1 MKRNRWF
8 YVGMGV
14 LILLF
19 AGMVYAWSV
28 MSGPIAAEFTDW
40 SKAQLSM
47 TFTIVMICFCLGG
60 MIGGIITPIITA
72 RLSIWLSA
80 ALFAAGMILTSR
92 TQSLPTL
99 YMGFGVICGLAA
111 GISYNAI
118 MSTVGKWFPDKQGLV
133 SGVLLMGF
141 GFSSFLIGKVY
152 QAVTP
157 ETIGAWRLT
166 FVVLGVITAG
176 VLAVCGFFVRKPTED
191 WDAPAPKKAGKKK
204 ANPLTQDVSTF
215 QMVRRQDFWFFY
227 LWAIL
232 LSAAGLMVV
241 SQASSMVSET
251 GAQVSGGT
259 VATIVGLISI
269 FNGVGRVIFG
279 QTFDMFGR
287 KVVMM
292 LNNLLYIATGAVLV
306 LALST
311 KNLQLIIIGFIL
323 CGLSYGGVPPINS
336 AQISTRYGMKHYP
349 LNFSVVNTNLIFA
362 SFGSTIAG
370 ALFDLT
376 GSYRISCILIIVMAV
391 VGIAVTLRIN
401 AIDRRELALIEAE
414 REKAEAAKA
423 AAVEAENR
431 DVF

>member
-141 GFSSFLIGKVY
+141 GGGFSY
-152 QAVTP
+152 A
-157 ETIGAWRLT
+157 
-166 FVVLGVITAG
+166 
-176 VLAVCGFFVRKPTED
+176 
-191 WDAPAPKKAGKKK
+191 
-204 ANPLTQDVSTF
+204 
-215 QMVRRQDFWFFY
+215 
-227 LWAIL
+227 
-232 LSAAGLMVV
+232 
-241 SQASSMVSET
+241 
-251 GAQVSGGT
+251 AQV
-259 VATIVGLISI
+259 V
-269 FNGVGRVIFG
+269 
-279 QTFDMFGR
+279 
-287 KVVMM
+287 
-292 LNNLLYIATGAVLV
+292 
-306 LALST
+306 
-311 KNLQLIIIGFIL
+311 
-323 CGLSYGGVPPINS
+323 
-336 AQISTRYGMKHYP
+336 
-349 LNFSVVNTNLIFA
+349 
-362 SFGSTIAG
+362 
-370 ALFDLT
+370 DLP
-376 GSYRISCILIIVMAV
+376 
-391 VGIAVTLRIN
+391 
-401 AIDRRELALIEAE
+401 
-414 REKAEAAKA
+414 AARA
-423 AAVEAENR
+423 
-431 DVF
+431 